1 MDTYKYVSVIW
12 GSSYLPCLEDIVFR
26 EMDLDIE
33 NKELLEEL
41 LESERLKIE
50 NEVLLRELQNLIES
64 VPKKSVLS
72 PIDQKLYRLNTYIEE
87 NRQRLITFLV
97 TVVLIA
103 GIYFF
108 VG

>member
-1 MDTYKYVSVIW
+1 
-12 GSSYLPCLEDIVFR
+12 
-26 EMDLDIE
+26 MDLDIE